1 MKRRSFL
8 YHSSATIAGVSLIG
22 NSASW
27 AKANDRLRVAI
38 IGTGW
43 RGGQLLPVA
52 AKTPN
57 VQVAVLCDPDE
68 RRMKEENGKLKELTG
83 EEAKLVPDLRDI
95 MDDDQ
100 IDAVIISSPNH
111 WHALTAI
118 WASQKGKHS
127 YVEKPVCYTIRE
139 GQMMVDAVRK
149 YNRIS
154 QGGPQ
159 RRSSDLFRKAIERLR
174 DGVIGDLYMA
184 KALVIKP
191 RPSLGFK
198 PVKEPPSW
206 LHWDLWKGPGPDVG
220 YHENLVHYNWHWFW
234 DFGNGEMANNGIH
247 LVDVCRWGLNKK
259 LPVKIH
265 TTGGRF
271 GYEDQGETPN
281 TQHAAFEYEDG
292 TLLHA
297 ETRGLPTNT
306 EGDIQTSGA
315 IFYGSKGYMVV
326 DNRFARIYLGEKKE
340 PEIIEGSVGS
350 TLHFRNFADA
360 VRTGKQDML
369 NAEIEEIFLSSCLP
383 LLANIAYR
391 LKREVMFDPE
401 RMDFGRDGKAN
412 AMLARQKY
420 REPFVLPKEL

>member
-1 MKRRSFL
+1 MKRRHFL
-8 YHSSATIAGVSLIG
+8 FNTSVMAAGSSLIG

-27 AKANDRLRVAI
+27 AQANERLRIAI

-57 VQVAVLCDPDE
+57 VEISTLCDPDE
-68 RRMKEENGKLKELTG
+68 RRMNEWNGKLKNLTG
-83 EEAKLVPDLRDI
+83 KEARLTPDLRDVVH
-95 MDDDQ
+95 DDS
-100 IDAVIISSPNH
+100 IDAVVISSPNH

-118 WASQKGKHS
+118 WASQQGKHT
-127 YVEKPVCYTIRE
+127 YVEKPVCYAIHE
-139 GQMMVDAVRK
+139 GRMMVEAVRK

-159 RRSSDLFRKAIERLR
+159 RRSSDLFRKAIDRLR
-174 DGVIGDLYMA
+174 DGAIGDLYMA
-184 KALVIKP
+184 KALVLKE
-191 RPSLGFK
+191 RESLGFK

-247 LVDVCRWGLNKK
+247 LIDVCRWGLNKK
-259 LPVKIH
+259 LPIRIH
-265 TTGGRF
+265 SSGGRF
-271 GYEDQGETPN
+271 GYIDQGETPN
-281 TQHAAFEYEDG
+281 VQQATFEYEDG
-292 TLLHA
+292 TILKA

-315 IFYGSKGYMVV
+315 IFYGSKGYMVI
-326 DNRFARIYLGEKKE
+326 DNRNARIYRGSNDE
-340 PEIIEGSVGS
+340 PEIVEGKGNDAM
-350 TLHFRNFADA
+350 HFRNFVDG
-360 VRTGKQDML
+360 VRSQKREAL

-383 LLANIAYR
+383 LLANISYR
-391 LKREVMFDPE
+391 LKREMRFDPV
-401 RMDFGRDGKAN
+401 RMNFIEDRDAD
-412 AMLARQKY
+412 AMLTRIY
-420 REPFVLPKEL
+420 REPYVLPESV